1 MIQYDWSI
9 GEIIED
15 IRRIREANKAKM
27 VKLGKQSKI
36 GLWFYIMIMIMIIIK
51 TIRSPTTDLFV
62 VYKLK

>member
-15 IRRIREANKAKM
+15 IRIREANKVKM